1 MAILAVLK
9 KSQFEVSLESTDREL
24 IYPSSFVTS
33 SGFDIELKGNYS
45 VFNPIEITTSYD
57 HEYFEDL
64 IGYLL
69 DISASRVLDNSFKEK
84 LFDLVIYTKNCT
96 GHRYYGYSYCAHD
109 CHLTN
114 VKFLEVNRYFTDGGE
129 ETDGHEVVGLS
140 LTLLPRYI
148 SRFIPDNETE
158 EKVG

>member
-9 KSQFEVSLESTDREL
+9 KSQFEVSLESTDGEL

-69 DISASRVLDNSFKEK
+69 DISASRVLDISFKEK

-109 CHLTN
+109 CHLAHA
-114 VKFLEVNRYFTDGGE
+114 KFLEVNRYFTDGGKE
-129 ETDGHEVVGLS
+129 ADEYEVAELS

-148 SRFIPDNETE
+148 SRFIPDETKE
-158 EKVG
+158 EVG